1 MKVVHIVPDAIFIDS
16 VISFFDE
23 IANDNLFYC
32 IVKNRQYEL
41 KLIKKKNR
49 IILILENELLSVFDD
64 KDNYDVVYFH
74 SLPVNLYKYVIEIP
88 NGKKVVWS
96 SWGFDIYC
104 SDGMFP
110 QICNIDLYK
119 PITKSYIYPNIRK
132 SYIKIAKQILKKI
145 ILPVRC
151 YSEKRQYNKKRKN
164 AIDLQRQVLS
174 RIDYCSTILDVEFD
188 IIKRYPCFNAK
199 ILPSPYVDRIDNR
212 SIAAMNSECMEYI
225 LLGNSAD
232 PSNNHLDLISLLNK
246 RHIKDK
252 IYVPLAY
259 GDAKNREYL
268 INILSDDE
276 NYIIQDNFMPRD
288 EYMNVIR
295 DAKVVVMGHLRQQ
308 ALGNII
314 NSLLYGHKVF
324 LYEDSIA
331 YKFFV
336 SKGVYV
342 FSIDKDLCQSEI
354 DTPLEDYKI
363 DYNRSFVLRNW
374 DYDSRVEAFRKVLC
388 EETINN
394 K

>member
-1 MKVVHIVPDAIFIDS
+1 MRVLHIMYDTIFVDDIID
-16 VISFFDE
+16 FFYE
-23 IANDNLFYC
+23 TGSENLFYC
-32 IVKNRQYEL
+32 IVPNSEY
-41 KLIKKKNR
+41 KLRSIKKKSSV
-49 IILILENELLSVFDD
+49 ILILGNDLLNLFLNEDM
-64 KDNYDVVYFH
+64 YDIVYLH
-74 SLPVNLYKYVIEIP
+74 SMPVSLYKYVVVIP
-88 NGKKVVWS
+88 QGKKVIWS

-104 SDGMFP
+104 SNGLFP
-110 QICNIDLYK
+110 QICDIDLYK
-119 PITKSYIYPNIRK
+119 PLTKLFLYPSEKKNHIAIVKHIIKNIFFPLRCYRDK
-132 SYIKIAKQILKKI
+132 MRNKKI
-145 ILPVRC
+145 KKEAIL
-151 YSEKRQYNKKRKN
+151 
-164 AIDLQRQVLS
+164 LQNRALS

-188 IIKRYPCFNAK
+188 IIKRHPCFYAK
-199 ILPSPYVDRIDNR
+199 ILPSPYMAGMDSR
-212 SIAAMNSECMEYI
+212 SIATLNSKGAEYI

-232 PSNNHLDLISLLNK
+232 PSNNYLDLISLLDK

-252 IYVPLAY
+252 IYIPLAY
-259 GDAKNREYL
+259 GDAKTKEYL
-268 INILSDDE
+268 INILNVNE
-276 NYIIQDNFMPRD
+276 KYIIQDKFLPRE

-295 DAKVVVMGHLRQQ
+295 EAKVVVMGHLRQQ

-324 LYEDSIA
+324 LYEDSVA

-374 DYDSRVEAFRKVLC
+374 DYDSRLEAFRKVLC
-388 EETINN
+388 KRNN